1 MVCLE
6 EQTLH
11 NSVYH
16 WPNTIS
22 LTGSFAKMNFEDI
35 PFTFSKLLNNS
46 EEIVDLTHPVN
57 GWKHPVVTKTKG
69 ENSL

>member
-1 MVCLE
+1 
-6 EQTLH
+6 
-11 NSVYH
+11 
-16 WPNTIS
+16 
-22 LTGSFAKMNFEDI
+22 MNFEDI